1 MNLKELELK
10 YILNIELVCFL
21 ISLVLLFT
29 LFFIK
34 NDITT
39 IITISYITWYIFY
52 TFTNNIK
59 FIYITLWL
67 GIVSIIVL
75 KFLLQ

>member
-67 GIVSIIVL
+67 GIISIIVL

>member
-39 IITISYITWYIFY
+39 IIAISYIIWYIFY

>member
-39 IITISYITWYIFY
+39 IITISYIIWYIFY